1 MSQFLQEEIPRLRSP
16 GLKTLGQNTCKPS
29 SSVTREAEG
38 GRRTA
43 LGDTPFKGG
52 NTLMKVEIF
61 LRVNLQECWINDHLE
76 RRSG

>member
-38 GRRTA
+38 GEADRPGWYT
-43 LGDTPFKGG
+43 
-52 NTLMKVEIF
+52 I
-61 LRVNLQECWINDHLE
+61 
-76 RRSG
+76 